1 MRILLGA
8 DFHLG
13 ARQSWLGPL
22 ASSRRD
28 DLLRSLVRWVDFA
41 LNPANRIDLA
51 ILLGDLFDHH
61 APHDDVVNPAF
72 AQIERLL
79 AGRCP
84 VAAIPGTH
92 DGYGYP
98 DSVYRSGRWPSG
110 AVLWTTPQLSRRTID
125 VKGEPVHLYGLAYDG
140 ARTPADVLSSLAK
153 DPAVEAGR
161 HVAMI
166 HGSVP
171 ASPEWE
177 YRRRDLPVPT
187 ADLEGSGLDLVA
199 MGHYHNFMEKR
210 FGRTTVVYPGTL
222 EGLKYSETGVRS
234 FAVAVL
240 GENGA
245 TIERTPYPGREIV
258 DETIDLDR
266 TPGTIRQLEEEILSR
281 AGRDRIARFRLTGH
295 AEVTLD
301 AGRLAARLGGD
312 FFHLAID
319 DRTVRVDGRW
329 AERLAGE
336 RTVRGLFVRKMNAR
350 IQAAPEGERPL
361 LEAALRAGLAEFS
374 VLEGP
379 HGD

>member
-13 ARQSWLGPL
+13 ARLAWLGPL
-22 ASSRRD
+22 APSRRD
-28 DLLRSLVRWVDFA
+28 DLARSLVRWVDFA

-51 ILLGDLFDHH
+51 LLLGDLFDHH
-61 APHDDVVNPAF
+61 APPDDVVNPAF
-72 AQIERLL
+72 AQVERLL
-79 AGRCP
+79 AGKCP

-110 AVLWTTPQLSRRTID
+110 AVLCTTPQLSRRTID
-125 VKGEPVHLYGLAYDG
+125 VNGEPVHLYGLAYDAG
-140 ARTPADVLSSLAK
+140 RTPADALAQLK
-153 DPAVEAGR
+153 RDASIDSGR
-161 HVAMI
+161 HIAMI

-171 ASPEWE
+171 ATPEWE
-177 YRRRDLPVPT
+177 YRRRDLPVPI
-187 ADLEGSGLDLVA
+187 AELAGSGLDLLA
-199 MGHYHNFMEKR
+199 MGHYHNFMEKS
-210 FGRTTVVYPGTL
+210 FGGTTVVYPGTL

-240 GENGA
+240 DDTGV
-245 TIERTPYPGREIV
+245 TIERTAYPGREIV

-266 TPGTIRQLEEEILSR
+266 TPGTIRFLEEEILSR
-281 AGRDRIARFRLTGH
+281 AGRDRIARFRLTGN

-301 AGRLAARLGGD
+301 AGRLAARLAGD
-312 FFHLAID
+312 FFHLSID

-350 IQAAPEGERPL
+350 IEAAAEAERPM

-374 VLEGP
+374 ALEVP
-379 HGD
+379 RGD